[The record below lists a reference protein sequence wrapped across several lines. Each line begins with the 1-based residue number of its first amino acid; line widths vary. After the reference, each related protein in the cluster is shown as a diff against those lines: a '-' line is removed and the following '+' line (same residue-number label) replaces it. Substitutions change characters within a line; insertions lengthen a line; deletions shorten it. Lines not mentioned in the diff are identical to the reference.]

1 MSEHPAKTAP
11 VTDSPWYWALIFA
24 LAALAAIFTIG
35 PKFERRQEVIETKFH
50 GRERAQGRESKEQP
64 TADAV
69 NTDAHPWSRIFTL
82 GPLILTITFI
92 ALVAFAAVARLQ
104 KRRLEDLRQQNNGS
118 SSETPKTSQHPSN

>member
-1 MSEHPAKTAP
+1 MPSENIPKTAP

-50 GRERAQGRESKEQP
+50 GRERAQGRESKESPP
-64 TADAV
+64 TQTAES
-69 NTDAHPWSRIFTL
+69 DAHPWSRVFTL
-82 GPLILTITFI
+82 GPLILTITII

-104 KRRLEDLRQQNNGS
+104 NRRLQDLRQQNRTNNVAPKKL
-118 SSETPKTSQHPSN
+118 TPEP

>member
-1 MSEHPAKTAP
+1 MPESPAKTAP

-50 GRERAQGRESKEQP
+50 GRERAQGRESKEQSTTNAANP
-64 TADAV
+64 
-69 NTDAHPWSRIFTL
+69 DAHPWSRIFSL
-82 GPLILTITFI
+82 GPLILTITII

-104 KRRLEDLRQQNNGS
+104 KRRLEDLREQNRSDTAASKQQNP
-118 SSETPKTSQHPSN
+118 EP